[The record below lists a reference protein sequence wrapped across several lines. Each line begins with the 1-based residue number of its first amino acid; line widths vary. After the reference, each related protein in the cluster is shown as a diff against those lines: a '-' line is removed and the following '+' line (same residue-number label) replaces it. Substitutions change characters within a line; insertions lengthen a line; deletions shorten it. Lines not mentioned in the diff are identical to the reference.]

1 MNVEAARGLNP
12 ILKGRYS
19 SVYTKF
25 TFFNHQSELDLTI
38 DNEGSSGVYS
48 SPPFPL
54 TSVNL
59 LRLDY
64 QVTLTQVVKIC
75 LSAVDLRIYFHQPN
89 VGDSRIRSVSCKF
102 GTRG

>member
-1 MNVEAARGLNP
+1 MNIEAARGLNP

-38 DNEGSSGVYS
+38 DNEDSSGVYS
-48 SPPFPL
+48 SPPFSL

-75 LSAVDLRIYFHQPN
+75 LSAADLRNSVAANLTIGQPPRAFLTL
-89 VGDSRIRSVSCKF
+89 SKCLK
-102 GTRG
+102 